1 MPFDGELRL
10 PDMNRI
16 TLAGVLVR
24 DPESRV
30 LPNGMNVC
38 KFTVA
43 YNYKWRGKD
52 GEMKEESAF
61 VECQAWAKTAEYVG
75 ETLHKGHP
83 VLVEG
88 KLKMDSWKDKATG
101 ANRSKL
107 YINCDRVQCMLW
119 KGNTR
124 GKKQE
129 TKQESNWTEPLGSDE
144 TEGTDQEIS
153 F

>member
-1 MPFDGELRL
+1 MAFDGELRL
-10 PDMNRI
+10 PDMNHI
-16 TLAGVLVR
+16 TLVGVLVR
-24 DPESRV
+24 EPEARV

-38 KFTVA
+38 KFTIV
-43 YNYKWRGKD
+43 YSNKWRDKKS
-52 GEMKEESAF
+52 GEMKEETAF

-83 VLVEG
+83 MLVEG

-101 ANRSKL
+101 ANRTKL

-129 TKQESNWTEPLGSDE
+129 AEPEPPRDESEE
-144 TEGTDQEIS
+144 EA